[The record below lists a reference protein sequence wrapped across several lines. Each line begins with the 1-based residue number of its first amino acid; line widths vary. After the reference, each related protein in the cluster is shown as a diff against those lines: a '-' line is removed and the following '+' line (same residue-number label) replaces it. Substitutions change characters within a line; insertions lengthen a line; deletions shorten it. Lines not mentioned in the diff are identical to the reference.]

1 MKAPIKNVKKN
12 AKGEEGRFAEE
23 NELASGWFSSI
34 LANSGTFKWYDHN

>member
-1 MKAPIKNVKKN
+1 MQREKR
-12 AKGEEGRFAEE
+12 GGLAEE